1 MISGQQNITV
11 TEPAAGR
18 LPTPATQISKGRLSD
33 LKIMVIDD
41 SRTIRSSAGILLRQA
56 GCEVILAE
64 DGFDAL
70 DKISTHLPDLIFA
83 DVLMPRLD
91 GYKTCAL
98 IKRSTG
104 YKHIPVI
111 MLTSKDSLYDRA
123 RGQAAGSSQYL
134 TKPFTKETLLRT
146 VEAHLPAGHTPVALL
161 HS

>member
-1 MISGQQNITV
+1 MISGQQNVTI
-11 TEPAAGR
+11 TEPSAR
-18 LPTPATQISKGRLSD
+18 HVQMHATQISKGRLSD

-41 SRTIRSSAGILLRQA
+41 SRTIRSSAQILLRQA

-98 IKRSTG
+98 IKNSTAC
-104 YKHIPVI
+104 KHIPVI

-146 VEAHLPAGHTPVALL
+146 VEAHLPVGHAHVAVC